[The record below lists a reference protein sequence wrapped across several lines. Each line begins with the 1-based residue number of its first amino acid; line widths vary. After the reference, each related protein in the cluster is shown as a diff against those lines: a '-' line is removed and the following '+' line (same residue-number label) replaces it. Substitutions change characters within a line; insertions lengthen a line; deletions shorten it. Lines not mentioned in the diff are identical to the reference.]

1 MEKLPI
7 SVLINTFNEER
18 NIKYCLETV
27 KWAEDIVIVDM
38 YSEDK
43 TVEIAKNYTDRIFF
57 FERCG
62 YADPAR
68 PFALE
73 KAKFDWCLIIDAD
86 ELVPYKMYLK
96 IKEIISNDLADVV
109 YFPRNNYFFG
119 ILLQGNCFG
128 ALQDKQP
135 RLFKKNFMVL
145 SPAVHAI
152 FNIKKN
158 ARVMIVENPEEGF
171 IHFSCIDVEHFID
184 KLNRYTTIEAD
195 NIFKGLKKKPESFLK
210 ELYLIVREVGG
221 RFLFRKGYKDGV
233 IGLYLALLSGSYRVS
248 SFLKLRIMEKY
259 NSEKPRTEILRYYQ
273 NIAEKIIKEYEDILS
288 KKGVL

>member
-62 YADPAR
+62 YVEPAR
-68 PFALE
+68 RFALE
-73 KAKFDWCLIIDAD
+73 KAKFDWCLIVDAD

-96 IKEIISNDLADVV
+96 IKEIINNDLADVV
-109 YFPRNNYFFG
+109 YFPHNNYFFG
-119 ILLQGNCFG
+119 ILLQGNGFG
-128 ALQDKQP
+128 ALQNKHP
-135 RLFKKNFMVL
+135 RLFKKDFMDL
-145 SPAVHAI
+145 SPAIHSI
-152 FNIKKN
+152 FNIKN
-158 ARVMIVENPEEGF
+158 NPRVMIVENPEEGF
-171 IHFSCIDVEHFID
+171 IHFSYIDVEHLID
-184 KLNRYTTIEAD
+184 KHNRYTTIEAE
-195 NIFKGLKKKPESFLK
+195 NMFKGLKKKPERFLK

-259 NSEKPRTEILRYYQ
+259 NSENPRTEILRYYQ
-273 NIAEKIIKEYEDILS
+273 NIVKKIIKEYEE
-288 KKGVL
+288 KQKEK